1 MKINWFS
8 PLPPAR
14 TGIAD
19 YTFGIL
25 PELSS
30 RADVTLWTDRTGWD
44 SELEK
49 YATVRHFQPEH
60 VDWVELNR
68 AELSFYNIGNN
79 HLHHASIW
87 QVSRQSP
94 GIVVLHDVRLH
105 DFFESLYRGHWR
117 DEPGYLAQV
126 EKHYGEE
133 GLRIATEFVSAR
145 HGDYDFMAQRFSMT
159 GAVLEN
165 ALGALVH
172 TQDAF
177 NELRAAHRCPV
188 FYAPLPSAPIVAS
201 NRSDGHASGP
211 HRLIIFGHIGR
222 NRRLDAVLDALSQL
236 PQRDRFQLDIY
247 GEIDDAKT
255 VRQRIQTLAL
265 KDTVKVHGYAPI
277 EDLDHALSTA
287 SLAINLRFPT
297 MGEAS
302 ASQLRIWEH
311 ALPSLVTRVGWYASL
326 SEDAVAYVRP
336 DNEVADIRSHLEM
349 FLEDPQKF
357 ARMGRHGRRLV
368 ETEHH
373 PKSYASTIVSLA
385 ENAREFKLRHAAF
398 DLAGRTGAV
407 MGSWSKEMNDDDA
420 AARRVAEK
428 IHSLTAHSFT
438 AHSFT
443 AQTAT
448 DTQARR

>member
-44 SELEK
+44 PDLER
-49 YATVRHFQPEH
+49 YAKVRHFHVDH

-105 DFFESLYRGHWR
+105 DFFESLYRGQWR
-117 DEPGYLAQV
+117 DEPGYLNLI

-133 GLRIATEFVSAR
+133 GLRVATEFIGAR
-145 HGDYDFMAQRFSMT
+145 HGDFDLMAQRFPMI

-172 TQDAF
+172 TKDAF
-177 NELRAAHRCPV
+177 DEVRAAHRCPV
-188 FYAPLPSAPIVAS
+188 FYAPLPSAPIIAS
-201 NRSDGHASGP
+201 NRNDGHASGP

-236 PQRDRFQLDIY
+236 PQRDRFRLDIY

-265 KDTVKVHGYAPI
+265 KDTVKVHGYAPL

-326 SEDAVAYVRP
+326 AEDAVAYVRP
-336 DNEVADIRSHLEM
+336 DNEVADIRSHLET
-349 FLEDPQKF
+349 FLEDPERF
-357 ARMGRHGRRLV
+357 ARMGQRGRRLV

-373 PKSYASTIVSLA
+373 PKAYASTIVSLA

-398 DLAGRTGAV
+398 ALAERTGAI
-407 MGSWSKEMNDDDA
+407 MGSWTKEMVNDAA

-428 IHSLTAHSFT
+428 IHSLTA
-438 AHSFT
+438 
-443 AQTAT
+443 QTAT

>member
-1 MKINWFS
+1 MKLNWFS

-25 PELSS
+25 PELSR
-30 RADVTLWTDRTGWD
+30 RAEVTLWTDRSEWD
-44 SELEK
+44 PELEK
-49 YATVRHFQPEH
+49 YASVRHFQPDR
-60 VDWVELNR
+60 VDWVELNQ

-87 QVSRQSP
+87 QVSRQAP
-94 GIVVLHDVRLH
+94 GTVILHDVRLH

-117 DEPGYLAQV
+117 DQDGYLALI

-133 GLRIATEFVSAR
+133 GLQIAVDFVSAR
-145 HGDYDFMAQRFSMT
+145 HGDYDAMAQRFTMT

-165 ALGALVH
+165 ALGVVVH
-172 TQDAF
+172 TENAF
-177 NELRAAHRCPV
+177 DELAGGANRCPV
-188 FYAPLPSAPIVAS
+188 FYAPLPSAPIIPS
-201 NRSDGHASGP
+201 KQGDGGQSAHSSP

-222 NRRLDAVLDALSQL
+222 NRRLDAVLEALSQL

-255 VRQRIQTLAL
+255 LRQRIHTLDL
-265 KDTVKVHGYAPI
+265 KDIVKVHGYAPAS
-277 EDLDHALSTA
+277 DLDHALSVA
-287 SLAINLRFPT
+287 SLAINLRYPT

-326 SEDAVAYVRP
+326 PEEAVAHVRH
-336 DNEVADIRSHLEM
+336 DNEVADLRTHLES
-349 FLEDPQKF
+349 FLENPERF
-357 ARMGRHGRRLV
+357 ARMGRHGLRLV
-368 ETEHH
+368 MTEHH
-373 PKSYASTIVSLA
+373 PKTYAAAMCSLVEMA
-385 ENAREFKLRHAAF
+385 PDLKLRHAAF
-398 DLAGRTGAV
+398 VLGQRAGAI
-407 MGSWSKEMNDDDA
+407 MGSWSRQMIDDVA

-428 IHSLTAHSFT
+428 IHT
-438 AHSFT
+438 FT
-443 AQTAT
+443 AQSGL
-448 DTQARR
+448 DTQATR